1 MTTLHTVLFIIFT
14 LLWLG
19 LSYIMLDMGGVTLYN
34 LLVALMAG
42 AIILVP
48 LWKRWNNSQK
58 D

>member
-1 MTTLHTVLFIIFT
+1 MTTLHKILFIVFT

-48 LWKRWNNSQK
+48 LWKRWNKK